1 MIVEQEV
8 VDIDY
13 KKMKQLADKCE
24 ANNII
29 DHDLYAKYDVKRGLR
44 DVSGKGVLTGLTEIS
59 EIISHTVV
67 DMDYVP
73 CEGVLRYRG
82 IDVEELVAGFIE
94 EDRFGFEETVY
105 LLLFGELPS
114 QKELKEFNKLYI
126 MGKWIFL

>member
-44 DVSGKGVLTGLTEIS
+44 DLSGKGVLTGLTEIS

-73 CEGVLRYRG
+73 CEGV
-82 IDVEELVAGFIE
+82 
-94 EDRFGFEETVY
+94 
-105 LLLFGELPS
+105 
-114 QKELKEFNKLYI
+114 
-126 MGKWIFL
+126 